1 MSKFNLLKMKKS
13 IFILLLTG
21 FSCVLL
27 ACRNDNEKPSKI
39 INSKP
44 VYSYEEKLKSE
55 ITEIRSF
62 LGKTPK
68 YNSDI
73 AFFLDM
79 KIESGRNRF
88 FIYDLKNS
96 KLVSKGLVGHGSGS
110 ETGIPG
116 QLQFSNTKNS
126 NCSSLGKY
134 AIGGSYSGRFG
145 KAYKL
150 YGLDKTNSN
159 AFDRNVVLHK
169 YIDVP
174 FEEQSYPICNSL
186 GCPMVNE
193 KFFAVLEKTI
203 DNSKKK
209 IILVMYY

>member
-1 MSKFNLLKMKKS
+1 MKKKMFFLLS
-13 IFILLLTG
+13 FAIFGLS
-21 FSCVLL
+21 F
-27 ACRNDNEKPSKI
+27 ACKNKDEKSEMTKS
-39 INSKP
+39 SKP

-79 KIESGRNRF
+79 KIESGKNRF
-88 FIYDLKNS
+88 FIYDLKKN
-96 KLVSKGLVGHGSGS
+96 KLLDKGLVGHGSGS
-110 ETGIPG
+110 ETRTPG
-116 QLQFSNTKNS
+116 ELKFSNTKNS
-126 NCSSLGKY
+126 NCTSLGKY

-150 YGLDKTNSN
+150 YGLDPTNSN
-159 AFDRNVVLHK
+159 AFDRNIVLHK
-169 YIDVP
+169 YSDVP
-174 FEEQSYPICNSL
+174 FEEQITPICNSL

-193 KFFAVLEKTI
+193 KFFRIIEKKI
-203 DNSKKK
+203 DDSKKK
-209 IILVMYY
+209 IILVIYY

>member
-1 MSKFNLLKMKKS
+1 MKKK
-13 IFILLLTG
+13 IFLLLLSSFFG
-21 FSCVLL
+21 VSF
-27 ACRNDNEKPSKI
+27 ACMTKKEESI
-39 INSKP
+39 IINNSKP

-68 YNSDI
+68 YNSDVI
-73 AFFLDM
+73 FLLDM

-88 FIYDLKNS
+88 FIYDLKHN
-96 KLVSKGLVGHGSGS
+96 KLLDKGLVGHGSGS
-110 ETGIPG
+110 ETGIYG
-116 QLQFSNTKNS
+116 KLKFSNTKNS

-150 YGLDKTNSN
+150 YGLDETNSN
-159 AFDRNVVLHK
+159 AFDRNIVLHK
-169 YIDVP
+169 YSDVP
-174 FEEQSYPICNSL
+174 FEEQLNPICNSL

-193 KFFAVLEKTI
+193 KFFKIIEKKI

-209 IILVMYY
+209 IILVIYY

>member
-1 MSKFNLLKMKKS
+1 MKKS

-21 FSCVLL
+21 FSSVIL
-27 ACRNDNEKPSKI
+27 ACRNNNEKPSKI

-55 ITEIRSF
+55 VTEIRSF
-62 LGKTPK
+62 LGKTSK
-68 YNSDI
+68 YNSNV

-79 KIESGRNRF
+79 KMESGRNRF
-88 FIYDLKNS
+88 FIYDLKHN
-96 KLVSKGLVGHGSGS
+96 KLLGKGLVGHGSGS
-110 ETGIPG
+110 ETGIAG
-116 QLQFSNTKNS
+116 KLQFSNTKNS

-134 AIGGSYSGRFG
+134 AIGGSYSGSFG

-169 YIDVP
+169 YKDVP
-174 FEEQSYPICNSL
+174 FEEQFYPICNSL

-193 KFFAVLEKTI
+193 KFFSVLEKTI
-203 DNSKKK
+203 DTSKKK
-209 IILVMYY
+209 IILVIYY

>member
-1 MSKFNLLKMKKS
+1 MSVVF
-13 IFILLLTG
+13 
-21 FSCVLL
+21 CVSL
-27 ACRNDNEKPSKI
+27 ACRNKEKPSTAV
-39 INSKP
+39 NSKP

-55 ITEIRSF
+55 ITEIRRF
-62 LGKTPK
+62 LGKSAK
-68 YNSDI
+68 YSSDV

-79 KIESGRNRF
+79 RIESGKNRF
-88 FIYDLKNS
+88 FIYDLKHN
-96 KLVSKGLVGHGSGS
+96 KLVNKGLVGHGSGS

-116 QLQFSNTKNS
+116 KLQFSNVMNS
-126 NCSSLGKY
+126 NSSSLGKY
-134 AIGGSYSGRFG
+134 AIGSSYSGRFG

-169 YIDVP
+169 YADVP
-174 FEEQSYPICNSL
+174 FEEQIKPICNSL

-193 KFFAVLEKTI
+193 KFFGVIEKTI
-203 DNSKKK
+203 DTSKKK

>member
-1 MSKFNLLKMKKS
+1 MKKN
-13 IFILLLTG
+13 IFILFLSG
-21 FSCVLL
+21 VFCVSL
-27 ACRNDNEKPSKI
+27 ACRNNKEKPLTTT
-39 INSKP
+39 NSKP

-55 ITEIRSF
+55 ITEIRRF
-62 LGKTPK
+62 LGKSAK
-68 YNSDI
+68 YNSDV

-79 KIESGRNRF
+79 RIESGKNRF
-88 FIYDLKNS
+88 FIYDLKHN
-96 KLVSKGLVGHGSGS
+96 KLINKGLVGHGSGS

-116 QLQFSNTKNS
+116 KLQFSNVKNS
-126 NCSSLGKY
+126 NSSSLGKY
-134 AIGGSYSGRFG
+134 AIGSSYSGRFG

-169 YIDVP
+169 YADVP
-174 FEEQSYPICNSL
+174 FEEQIKPICNSL

-193 KFFAVLEKTI
+193 KFFGVIEKTI
-203 DNSKKK
+203 DTSKKK

>member
-1 MSKFNLLKMKKS
+1 MKKN
-13 IFILLLTG
+13 IFIFFLIG
-21 FSCVLL
+21 IFGVSF
-27 ACRNDNEKPSKI
+27 ACRNNKEKPSTT

-55 ITEIRSF
+55 ITEMRRF
-62 LGKTPK
+62 LGKFSK
-68 YNSDI
+68 YNSDV

-79 KIESGRNRF
+79 RIESGKNRF
-88 FIYDLKNS
+88 FIYDLKHN
-96 KLVSKGLVGHGSGS
+96 KLINKGLVGHGSGS
-110 ETGIPG
+110 ETGVPG
-116 QLQFSNTKNS
+116 KLQFSNAKNS
-126 NCSSLGKY
+126 NSSSLGKY
-134 AIGGSYSGRFG
+134 TIGDSYSGKFG

-169 YIDVP
+169 YADVP
-174 FEEQSYPICNSL
+174 FEEQIQPICNSL

-193 KFFAVLEKTI
+193 KFFEVIEKTI
-203 DNSKKK
+203 DTSKKK

>member
-1 MSKFNLLKMKKS
+1 M
-13 IFILLLTG
+13 I
-21 FSCVLL
+21 L
-27 ACRNDNEKPSKI
+27 ACRNNNEKPLKTT
-39 INSKP
+39 NSKP

-55 ITEIRSF
+55 ITEMRSF

-79 KIESGRNRF
+79 NIESEKNRF
-88 FIYDLKNS
+88 FIYDLKHK
-96 KLVSKGLVGHGSGS
+96 KLINKGLVGHGSGS
-110 ETGIPG
+110 ETGIEG
-116 QLQFSNTKNS
+116 KLRFSNTKNS

-159 AFDRNVVLHK
+159 AFDRNIVLHK
-169 YIDVP
+169 YADVP
-174 FEEQSYPICNSL
+174 FEEQLYPICNSL
-186 GCPMVNE
+186 GCPMVND
-193 KFFAVLEKTI
+193 KFFGILEKTI

>member
-1 MSKFNLLKMKKS
+1 MKKKIFLLLLSS
-13 IFILLLTG
+13 IFG
-21 FSCVLL
+21 VSF
-27 ACRNDNEKPSKI
+27 ACMNKKEESI
-39 INSKP
+39 IIKNSKP

-62 LGKTPK
+62 LGKTSK
-68 YNSDI
+68 YNSDVI
-73 AFFLDM
+73 FLLDM

-88 FIYDLKNS
+88 FIYDLKHN
-96 KLVSKGLVGHGSGS
+96 KLLDKGLVGHGSGS
-110 ETGIPG
+110 ETGIYG
-116 QLQFSNTKNS
+116 KLKFSNTKNS

-150 YGLDKTNSN
+150 YGLDETNSN
-159 AFDRNVVLHK
+159 AFDRNIVLHK
-169 YIDVP
+169 YSDVP
-174 FEEQSYPICNSL
+174 FEEQLNPICNSL

-193 KFFAVLEKTI
+193 KFFKIIEKKI

>member
-1 MSKFNLLKMKKS
+1 MKKS

-21 FSCVLL
+21 FSTVIL
-27 ACRNDNEKPSKI
+27 ACRNNNEKPSKI

-55 ITEIRSF
+55 ATEIRSF
-62 LGKTPK
+62 LGKTSK
-68 YNSDI
+68 YNSSV

-79 KIESGRNRF
+79 KMESGRNRF
-88 FIYDLKNS
+88 FIYDLKHN
-96 KLVSKGLVGHGSGS
+96 KLLNKGLVGHGSGS
-110 ETGIPG
+110 ETGIYG
-116 QLQFSNTKNS
+116 ELKFSNVKNS
-126 NCSSLGKY
+126 NCSSLGRY

-159 AFDRNVVLHK
+159 AFDRNIVLHK
-169 YIDVP
+169 YEAIP
-174 FEEQSYPICNSL
+174 FEEQPYPICNSL

-193 KFFAVLEKTI
+193 KFFSVLEKMI
-203 DNSKKK
+203 DTSKNK